1 MSRLSPAHLRM
12 AGLGTAVAI
21 AVLVPL
27 AAKAGQSDGTGT
39 PPAAPADAKP
49 GGPEAGAPAGGLLGG
64 LGLGGEP
71 GTAEGARTAG
81 EPGAAGVPRTAG
93 GSRTGSGES
102 GTAEGSLASE
112 GSGTSEGSRTSVGS
126 RTSGG
131 SRTSEGDGLSA
142 TPAPGTEAGSRTAPP
157 GGRAAGAG
165 GAPERVSRCGPELA
179 SPKGVEA
186 QTCVL
191 SEGPDV
197 WARTYYRNA
206 TGREIDAILT
216 LMAPGGRTVQVRCVV
231 PARDE
236 PDTCETPR
244 EPGAGA
250 ARSHTAVAEFAMAG
264 EGGSAPLLLRSG
276 SNTADEQAS

>member
-1 MSRLSPAHLRM
+1 MSRLSPAQLRM

-27 AAKAGQSDGTGT
+27 AAKAGQSDGAR
-39 PPAAPADAKP
+39 PAAAPADAKP
-49 GGPEAGAPAGGLLGG
+49 GGSGAGELTGDLLGG
-64 LGLGGEP
+64 LGLGGESRM
-71 GTAEGARTAG
+71 GADTRGAGDARTGEGPRGAGDARTAG
-81 EPGAAGVPRTAG
+81 NAPTAGDASAAGGGGPSAVPAPSAAPEGRTA
-93 GSRTGSGES
+93 
-102 GTAEGSLASE
+102 
-112 GSGTSEGSRTSVGS
+112 
-126 RTSGG
+126 
-131 SRTSEGDGLSA
+131 
-142 TPAPGTEAGSRTAPP
+142 APGSRTAAP
-157 GGRAAGAG
+157 GSRTAVG
-165 GAPERVSRCGPELA
+165 GAPERVSRCGPEVA
-179 SPKGVEA
+179 SPQGVEA

-216 LMAPGGRTVQVRCVV
+216 LMAPGGRTVQVRCAV

-250 ARSHTAVAEFAMAG
+250 ARSHTAVAEFAVRD
-264 EGGSAPLLLRSG
+264 EGGDAPLLLRSG

>member
-1 MSRLSPAHLRM
+1 MSRLSPAQLRM

-27 AAKAGQSDGTGT
+27 AAKAGQQDEA
-39 PPAAPADAKP
+39 PPPSAHAAAPHAPEGQAPAGDAKP
-49 GGPEAGAPAGGLLGG
+49 GGAAGGLLGD
-64 LGLGGEP
+64 LGLGGEDP
-71 GTAEGARTAG
+71 TGGEDRTGESARPAAPRQAPPSARTD
-81 EPGAAGVPRTAG
+81 
-93 GSRTGSGES
+93 
-102 GTAEGSLASE
+102 AE
-112 GSGTSEGSRTSVGS
+112 
-126 RTSGG
+126 
-131 SRTSEGDGLSA
+131 A
-142 TPAPGTEAGSRTAPP
+142 T
-157 GGRAAGAG
+157 

-179 SPKGVEA
+179 SPEGVEA

-216 LMAPGGRTVQVRCVV
+216 LMAPGGRTIQVRCAV

-244 EPGAGA
+244 EPGTGA
-250 ARSHTAVAEFAMAG
+250 ARAHTAVAEFAG
-264 EGGSAPLLLRSG
+264 KEEGGDAPLLLRSG
-276 SNTADEQAS
+276 SNTAEDEAS

>member
-1 MSRLSPAHLRM
+1 MSRLSPAQLRM
-12 AGLGTAVAI
+12 AGLGTAVVI

-39 PPAAPADAKP
+39 PPPTAAAPGAPAHPPVPPAPADAKP
-49 GGPEAGAPAGGLLGG
+49 GGPGAGELAGDLLGG
-64 LGLGGEP
+64 LRP
-71 GTAEGARTAG
+71 GDHPDAAEEARTAG
-81 EPGAAGVPRTAG
+81 EPRTVGGARTGAGEPRTAEG
-93 GSRTGSGES
+93 APRAGSGGPS
-102 GTAEGSLASE
+102 AALAP
-112 GSGTSEGSRTSVGS
+112 
-126 RTSGG
+126 
-131 SRTSEGDGLSA
+131 SA
-142 TPAPGTEAGSRTAPP
+142 AAGSRTAAP
-157 GGRAAGAG
+157 G

-206 TGREIDAILT
+206 TGHEIDAILT
-216 LMAPGGRTVQVRCVV
+216 LMAPGGRTVQVRCAV
-231 PARDE
+231 PAKDE

-244 EPGAGA
+244 EAGAGA
-250 ARSHTAVAEFAMAG
+250 ARSHTAVAEFAVRDK
-264 EGGSAPLLLRSG
+264 GGDAPLLLRSG

>member
-1 MSRLSPAHLRM
+1 MSRLSPAQLRM

-27 AAKAGQSDGTGT
+27 AAKAGQSDGAR
-39 PPAAPADAKP
+39 PAAAPADAKP
-49 GGPEAGAPAGGLLGG
+49 GGSGAGEPTGDLLGG
-64 LGLGGEP
+64 LGLGGDARTGEDTR
-71 GTAEGARTAG
+71 GDGDARTGEDTRGAGDARTAG
-81 EPGAAGVPRTAG
+81 DAAAAGG
-93 GSRTGSGES
+93 GGP
-102 GTAEGSLASE
+102 
-112 GSGTSEGSRTSVGS
+112 
-126 RTSGG
+126 
-131 SRTSEGDGLSA
+131 SA
-142 TPAPGTEAGSRTAPP
+142 VPAPSAAPGSRTAAP
-157 GGRAAGAG
+157 GSRTAGG
-165 GAPERVSRCGPELA
+165 GAPERVSRCGPEVA
-179 SPKGVEA
+179 SPQGVEA

-216 LMAPGGRTVQVRCVV
+216 LMAPGGRTVQVRCAV

-244 EPGAGA
+244 EPGTGA
-250 ARSHTAVAEFAMAG
+250 ARSHTAVAEFAVRD
-264 EGGSAPLLLRSG
+264 EGGDAPLLLRSG